1 LYLTFQKELG
11 MGDDAEYYIEQQEE
25 EAQFGQACEDAA
37 LDQNRKPLLCWADGV
52 GYEDEIWSW
61 EPLNKILGVFSNLH
75 REREIGSDC
84 FLASRVPI
92 EGDEEDWDN
101 EYTSPRETD
110 DLREIKFVDE
120 LEFHLA
126 SSEADATH
134 EVIVLSR
141 HDAALLRGE
150 VVRQKSSA
158 KTLKEK
164 MLAEMLEQMA
174 SVIEANS
181 HRNVFVFARKL

>member
-1 LYLTFQKELG
+1 MYLTFQKEIE

-25 EAQFGQACEDAA
+25 EARFKQASEYAA
-37 LDQNRKPLLCWADGV
+37 LDSKRKPVLCWADGV

-61 EPLNKILGVFSNLH
+61 EPMNRILGIFSDLH
-75 REREIGSDC
+75 GERQIGSDF

-92 EGDEEDWDN
+92 EVDEEEWDVEN
-101 EYTSPRETD
+101 ASRPESD
-110 DLREIKFVDE
+110 DRREIKFVDE
-120 LEFHLA
+120 LEFYVA
-126 SSEADATH
+126 NSEVDATH

-141 HDAALLRGE
+141 SDADRLRGE

-164 MLAEMLEQMA
+164 MIAEMLEEMV
-174 SVIEANS
+174 SVFEADS
-181 HRNVFVFARKL
+181 RRNGFVFARTL